1 MILHAGIPMALV
13 ADSETVELMD
23 QVVTMSNPQAYEV
36 LSVPKKRAAYDCGYG
51 EALDGSSS
59 GDDAYA
65 PCLQAV
71 HRLSL
76 AASRSSRVNFALDAF
91 GVFEQAGMRQLT
103 ARLKCL
109 GKKEAAKV
117 KATVS
122 RLLADPRYLAAKR
135 WLAAYQKEKAAIP
148 NESCSQVP
156 EEGSGAFETPSPA
169 SPFLVFEFD
178 LAAAPAGALLLLI
191 GSENFTLIFLCVS
204 SGKERAEVDVAHF
217 SKALEVEIPEL
228 RKSVGEQ
235 SGAECRSGPRRS
247 RLDTPDL
254 SDIAKMTAEET
265 EIVAGRTDLP
275 RIYPALPAPI
285 MVHEKVA
292 AGGPLPDDEGDDVFG
307 ELRDVNSFSMDVERR
322 HFCFARN
329 IEMNDGESAFQRRY
343 GESKFGSLYQWLL
356 QLLQT
361 PDKAVF
367 PEFMKLAEKLG
378 AQGLRHR
385 IDAANRLGQGVLMFQ
400 QWNERHMALMQLAK
414 MIFKHRYTA
423 IEVNVLW
430 MLLVGMSMTT
440 GLDVVKHE
448 PAFAAAAVRQLLT
461 QRRNWG
467 VYLQAVSDAGQGDPL
482 AALRRASGRRQPTRT
497 LQRQRIACSAV
508 KKEFLG
514 QVGPRQDLKASLRGL
529 RSAGGEEIMLGLLR
543 CYSAQ
548 ASTRQELKAADKA
561 ESLHTSRVRV
571 SGVPGTP
578 RPPIPSPS
586 TPNLVG
592 EWRLGLLLLLF
603 PAVAE
608 PCYAELRGYKQP
620 APMDWRHAASAKVD
634 WPDRCEDVT
643 FAPGQELSDQT
654 REDRMI
660 DSELLQTLQMVSAQD
675 AMRVQGMARSWWPNR
690 GFCRRLGALLIV
702 LCEVVPRPLGAQRL
716 PLQKH
721 SLAVWEREFPRI
733 PRHLASAKGEADLSW
748 NPTSQKESPVMD
760 LPIATHHG
768 ADEANCML
776 AAPAQRQFVT
786 GAHSATGLDSA
797 TEPSDLLYITS
808 PIKGSDATSDQTSA
822 SGFRECCG
830 RYSLDS
836 LHPSS
841 QLTDLTEDGTFRD
854 WEMSPEPCF
863 HSMLRSRPHASDVQ
877 VSAASVCID
886 AVTGTS
892 PPERN
897 GESVESRFLG
907 GTRSIESPAGRG
919 LPAAWKGFHTRLV
932 QRHVVRSDAH
942 VGVEMHVS
950 YLSRMRAGILTLVF
964 CGDHQQERKS
974 QAWPGMDGDL
984 ARVACD
990 LESVLVG
997 GSGAA
1002 ASIDFL
1008 TCRGYQPRSLHS
1020 FFVACESHGLAGAP
1034 QQLTLCVE
1042 LQVPPGPHA
1051 TQHRAA
1057 ADPSTTSLDAARI
1070 HRSASAESWLEG
1082 GFGARL
1088 ALAGKVPREA
1098 ARLLRLRSRDARSLG
1113 MLLLIRFA
1121 LSWDLRQHLLP
1132 KSRWVHRAAQYN
1144 TMLSCWNAD
1153 APVLF
1158 VGVQAAP
1165 AGHQQKSSVWGSL
1178 DVGQPGQSQ
1187 L

>member
-1 MILHAGIPMALV
+1 
-13 ADSETVELMD
+13 
-23 QVVTMSNPQAYEV
+23 
-36 LSVPKKRAAYDCGYG
+36 
-51 EALDGSSS
+51 
-59 GDDAYA
+59 
-65 PCLQAV
+65 
-71 HRLSL
+71 
-76 AASRSSRVNFALDAF
+76 
-91 GVFEQAGMRQLT
+91 
-103 ARLKCL
+103 
-109 GKKEAAKV
+109 
-117 KATVS
+117 
-122 RLLADPRYLAAKR
+122 
-135 WLAAYQKEKAAIP
+135 
-148 NESCSQVP
+148 SCSQVP

-254 SDIAKMTAEET
+254 SDIAKMTAENLKEVLAFLDELQERVIPSLLTTHHHVNQSVEEAAKFNRYQDVLKLEET

-440 GLDVVKHE
+440 GPRFNVSDHRE
-448 PAFAAAAVRQLLT
+448 TGRAVGGR
-461 QRRNWG
+461 
-467 VYLQAVSDAGQGDPL
+467 QAVSDAGQGDPL
-482 AALRRASGRRQPTRT
+482 AALRCPGPGPTLFAWRFLRRASGRRQPTRT

-1020 FFVACESHGLAGAP
+1020 FFVACESHGLAG
-1034 QQLTLCVE
+1034 
-1042 LQVPPGPHA
+1042 H
-1051 TQHRAA
+1051 
-1057 ADPSTTSLDAARI
+1057 
-1070 HRSASAESWLEG
+1070 
-1082 GFGARL
+1082 
-1088 ALAGKVPREA
+1088 
-1098 ARLLRLRSRDARSLG
+1098 
-1113 MLLLIRFA
+1113 
-1121 LSWDLRQHLLP
+1121 
-1132 KSRWVHRAAQYN
+1132 
-1144 TMLSCWNAD
+1144 
-1153 APVLF
+1153 
-1158 VGVQAAP
+1158 
-1165 AGHQQKSSVWGSL
+1165 
-1178 DVGQPGQSQ
+1178 
-1187 L
+1187 

>member
-1 MILHAGIPMALV
+1 
-13 ADSETVELMD
+13 
-23 QVVTMSNPQAYEV
+23 
-36 LSVPKKRAAYDCGYG
+36 
-51 EALDGSSS
+51 
-59 GDDAYA
+59 
-65 PCLQAV
+65 
-71 HRLSL
+71 
-76 AASRSSRVNFALDAF
+76 
-91 GVFEQAGMRQLT
+91 
-103 ARLKCL
+103 
-109 GKKEAAKV
+109 
-117 KATVS
+117 
-122 RLLADPRYLAAKR
+122 
-135 WLAAYQKEKAAIP
+135 
-148 NESCSQVP
+148 
-156 EEGSGAFETPSPA
+156 
-169 SPFLVFEFD
+169 
-178 LAAAPAGALLLLI
+178 
-191 GSENFTLIFLCVS
+191 VS

-254 SDIAKMTAEET
+254 SDIAKMTAE
-265 EIVAGRTDLP
+265 
-275 RIYPALPAPI
+275 
-285 MVHEKVA
+285 
-292 AGGPLPDDEGDDVFG
+292 
-307 ELRDVNSFSMDVERR
+307 

-440 GLDVVKHE
+440 GPRFNVSDHRE
-448 PAFAAAAVRQLLT
+448 TGRAVGGR
-461 QRRNWG
+461 
-467 VYLQAVSDAGQGDPL
+467 QAVSDAGQGDPL

-1057 ADPSTTSLDAARI
+1057 A
-1070 HRSASAESWLEG
+1070 G

-1088 ALAGKVPREA
+1088 ALAGK
-1098 ARLLRLRSRDARSLG
+1098 
-1113 MLLLIRFA
+1113 
-1121 LSWDLRQHLLP
+1121 
-1132 KSRWVHRAAQYN
+1132 
-1144 TMLSCWNAD
+1144 
-1153 APVLF
+1153 
-1158 VGVQAAP
+1158 
-1165 AGHQQKSSVWGSL
+1165 
-1178 DVGQPGQSQ
+1178 
-1187 L
+1187 